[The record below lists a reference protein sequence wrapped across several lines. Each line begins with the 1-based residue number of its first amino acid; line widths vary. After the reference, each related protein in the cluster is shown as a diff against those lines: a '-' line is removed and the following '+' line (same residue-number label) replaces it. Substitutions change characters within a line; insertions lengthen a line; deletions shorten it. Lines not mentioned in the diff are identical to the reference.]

1 MANNFNSLG
10 KEIKEN
16 GFRLTF
22 PRKIIVDILD
32 KAKHHMSAD
41 EIYVV
46 LHKKYPRIGFTTVY
60 RTLDLLVRLGLINKF
75 DFGEGKFR
83 YELKT
88 TKSHHHHLICQS
100 CGAVLDCK
108 DFINEETELIARIE
122 ERLSRR
128 YTFKIND
135 HLLHF
140 YGLCPVCG
148 RKDKAKGS

>member
-83 YELKT
+83 YKLW
-88 TKSHHHHLICQS
+88 
-100 CGAVLDCK
+100 
-108 DFINEETELIARIE
+108 
-122 ERLSRR
+122 
-128 YTFKIND
+128 
-135 HLLHF
+135 
-140 YGLCPVCG
+140 
-148 RKDKAKGS
+148 GSP